1 MKNND
6 RVVDPSMDTEKHYMN
21 MWAHYADA
29 TPTIVM
35 ISAND
40 MMIEMPQIILRHE
53 GFIASLE
60 NNPMTIMNRANI
72 VW

>member
-1 MKNND
+1 
-6 RVVDPSMDTEKHYMN
+6 

-29 TPTIVM
+29 TPTMVM
-35 ISAND
+35 ISVND

-60 NNPMTIMNRANI
+60 NNPMTIINRANM

>member
-1 MKNND
+1 
-6 RVVDPSMDTEKHYMN
+6 

-29 TPTIVM
+29 TPTMVM
-35 ISAND
+35 IGVND

-60 NNPMTIMNRANI
+60 NNPMTIINRANI